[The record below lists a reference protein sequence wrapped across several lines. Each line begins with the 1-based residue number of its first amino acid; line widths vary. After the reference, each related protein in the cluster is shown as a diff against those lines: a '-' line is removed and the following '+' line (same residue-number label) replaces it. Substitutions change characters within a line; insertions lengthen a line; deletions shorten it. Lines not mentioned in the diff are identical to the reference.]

1 MKKCFTCRAPKK
13 NTGYLQCSK
22 CRTKKAPLGSPT
34 VIGGGQ
40 QFISRHI
47 RKNDIADNE
56 IVVNSKD
63 GDPMYVVQTDTKV
76 PDKYRSV
83 NSD

>member
-1 MKKCFTCRAPKK
+1 M
-13 NTGYLQCSK
+13 
-22 CRTKKAPLGSPT
+22 

-40 QFISRHI
+40 KFISRHI
-47 RKNDIADNE
+47 RKGDIADNE

>member
-13 NTGYLQCSK
+13 DNGFLQCSD
-22 CRTKKAPLGSPT
+22 CRKEHRPLGSPMI
-34 VIGGGQ
+34 IGGGQ

-47 RKNDIADNE
+47 RKGDIADNE